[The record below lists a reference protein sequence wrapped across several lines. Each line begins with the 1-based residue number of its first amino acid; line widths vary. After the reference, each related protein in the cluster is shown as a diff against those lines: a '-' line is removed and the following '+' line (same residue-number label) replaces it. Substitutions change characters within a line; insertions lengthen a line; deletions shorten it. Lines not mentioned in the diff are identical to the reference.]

1 MLAEVRKGNLK
12 QLLIHKIY
20 IMKVEAQSEGSEGS
34 SQWFVVAARCSGLWR
49 DRHDIDV
56 LLSNMAVAEE
66 LPGMTVSSI
75 SRGNRKISQMC
86 QPRAACTMAG
96 AGKLECEVEASPSFP
111 GVTLQ
116 LRT

>member
-1 MLAEVRKGNLK
+1 MRAVKAA
-12 QLLIHKIY
+12 
-20 IMKVEAQSEGSEGS
+20 VSGSWSPPG
-34 SQWFVVAARCSGLWR
+34 VADFG
-49 DRHDIDV
+49 DIDV